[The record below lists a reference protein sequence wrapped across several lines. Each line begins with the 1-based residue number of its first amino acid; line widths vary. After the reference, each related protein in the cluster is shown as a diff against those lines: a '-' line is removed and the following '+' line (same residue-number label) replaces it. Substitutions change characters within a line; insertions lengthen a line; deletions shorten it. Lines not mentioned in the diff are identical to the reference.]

1 MKEDT
6 IRHLLEKYYN
16 GETDVNEEKILEDYF
31 MHDEVSAEFSVD
43 KEVFCHLA
51 EMKENDEITVPV
63 GMEKRIS
70 DNIDMWEK
78 QSKANKLRYYTL
90 YRYVSGIA
98 AAVVILIGISVF
110 MSKNHDDSAVMQDT
124 FDNPQ
129 EAYMATENALQ
140 LFAEAFNKGDAQIE
154 KARSVT
160 KSVKEKIDNI
170 KNFRK

>member
-6 IRHLLEKYYN
+6 IRHLLEKYYS

-78 QSKANKLRYYTL
+78 QGKANKPRYYTL
-90 YRYVSGIA
+90 YKYVSGIA

-110 MSKNHDDSAVMQDT
+110 MSKNQDDSAVMKDT

-129 EAYMATENALQ
+129 EAYWATENALQ

-160 KSVKEKIDNI
+160 ISVKEKIDNI

>member
-6 IRHLLEKYYN
+6 IRHLLEKYYS

-78 QSKANKLRYYTL
+78 QSKAGKPRYYTL
-90 YRYVSGIA
+90 YKYVSGIA

-110 MSKNHDDSAVMQDT
+110 MPKSQEDTTMMKDT

-160 KSVKEKIDNI
+160 ISVKEKIDNI

>member
-6 IRHLLEKYYN
+6 IRHLLEKYYS

-78 QSKANKLRYYTL
+78 QSKAGKPRYYTL
-90 YRYVSGIA
+90 YKYVSGIA
-98 AAVVILIGISVF
+98 AAAVILIGISVF
-110 MSKNHDDSAVMQDT
+110 MSKNHDDSAVIKDT

>member
-6 IRHLLEKYYN
+6 IRHLLEKYYS
-16 GETDVNEEKILEDYF
+16 GDTDVNEEKILEDYF

-78 QSKANKLRYYTL
+78 QSKANKPRYYTL

-110 MSKNHDDSAVMQDT
+110 MSKNQDDSAVMKDT

-129 EAYMATENALQ
+129 EAYLATENALQ

-154 KARSVT
+154 KARNVT
-160 KSVKEKIDNI
+160 ISVKEKIDNI

>member
-43 KEVFCHLA
+43 KEVFCRLA
-51 EMKENDEITVPV
+51 EIKENDEPTVPE
-63 GMEKRIS
+63 GMDKRIS

-78 QSKANKLRYYTL
+78 QSKANKPRYYTL
-90 YRYVSGIA
+90 YKYVSGIA
-98 AAVVILIGISVF
+98 AAAVILICISVF
-110 MSKNHDDSAVMQDT
+110 MPKNQDDSAVMQDT

-154 KARSVT
+154 KARNVT
-160 KSVKEKIDNI
+160 KNVKEKIDNI
-170 KNFRK
+170 KNFRR

>member
-43 KEVFCHLA
+43 KEVFCRLA
-51 EMKENDEITVPV
+51 EIKENDEPTVPE
-63 GMEKRIS
+63 GMDKRIS

-78 QSKANKLRYYTL
+78 QSKADKPRYYTL
-90 YRYVSGIA
+90 YKYVSGIA

-110 MSKNHDDSAVMQDT
+110 MPKNQDDSAVIKDT

-140 LFAEAFNKGDAQIE
+140 LFAEAFNKSDAQIE
-154 KARSVT
+154 KARNVT
-160 KSVKEKIDNI
+160 KNVKEKIDNI
-170 KNFRK
+170 KNFRR

>member
-6 IRHLLEKYYN
+6 IRHLLEKYYS

-43 KEVFCHLA
+43 KKVFCHLA

-110 MSKNHDDSAVMQDT
+110 MPKNQDDSAVMKDT

-160 KSVKEKIDNI
+160 ISVKEKIDNI

>member
-43 KEVFCHLA
+43 KGVFCRLA
-51 EMKENDEITVPV
+51 EIKENDEPTVPE

-78 QSKANKLRYYTL
+78 QSKADKPRYYTL
-90 YRYVSGIA
+90 YKYVSGIA

-110 MSKNHDDSAVMQDT
+110 MPKNQEDSTAMKDT

-129 EAYMATENALQ
+129 EAY
-140 LFAEAFNKGDAQIE
+140 
-154 KARSVT
+154 
-160 KSVKEKIDNI
+160 VKEKIDNI
-170 KNFRK
+170 KNFRR

>member
-1 MKEDT
+1 M
-6 IRHLLEKYYN
+6 LEKYYS

-110 MSKNHDDSAVMQDT
+110 MPKNQDDSAVMKDT

-160 KSVKEKIDNI
+160 ISVKEKIDNI

>member
-1 MKEDT
+1 
-6 IRHLLEKYYN
+6 
-16 GETDVNEEKILEDYF
+16 
-31 MHDEVSAEFSVD
+31 MHDEVSDEYSVD
-43 KEVFCHLA
+43 KEVFCQLA
-51 EMKENDEITVPV
+51 EMKENDEITMPV
-63 GMEKRIS
+63 RMEKRIS

-78 QSKANKLRYYTL
+78 RSKANKLRYYTL

-110 MSKNHDDSAVMQDT
+110 MPKNQDDSAVMKDT
-124 FDNPQ
+124 FDNPH

-154 KARSVT
+154 KERSVT
-160 KSVKEKIDNI
+160 ISVKEKIDNI

>member
-6 IRHLLEKYYN
+6 IRHLLEKYYS

-43 KEVFCHLA
+43 KEVFFHLA
-51 EMKENDEITVPV
+51 EMKKNDEITFPV

-78 QSKANKLRYYTL
+78 QSKANKPRYYTL

-110 MSKNHDDSAVMQDT
+110 MPKNQDDSAVIKDT

-129 EAYMATENALQ
+129 EAYLATENALQ

-154 KARSVT
+154 KARNVT
-160 KSVKEKIDNI
+160 INVKEKIDNI

>member
-6 IRHLLEKYYN
+6 IRHLLEKYYS

-110 MSKNHDDSAVMQDT
+110 MSKNQDDSAVIKDT

-160 KSVKEKIDNI
+160 ISVKEKIDNI

>member
-78 QSKANKLRYYTL
+78 QSKANKPRYYTL
-90 YRYVSGIA
+90 YKYVSGIA

-110 MSKNHDDSAVMQDT
+110 MPKNQDDSAVIKDT

-160 KSVKEKIDNI
+160 ISVKEKIDNI

>member
-6 IRHLLEKYYN
+6 IRHLLEKYYS

-43 KEVFCHLA
+43 KEVFCRLA
-51 EMKENDEITVPV
+51 EIKENDEPTVPE
-63 GMEKRIS
+63 GMDKRIS

-78 QSKANKLRYYTL
+78 QSKADKPRYYTL

-98 AAVVILIGISVF
+98 AAAVILICISVF
-110 MSKNHDDSAVMQDT
+110 MPKNQDDSAVMQDT

-154 KARSVT
+154 KARNVT
-160 KSVKEKIDNI
+160 KNVKEKIDNI
-170 KNFRK
+170 KNFRR

>member
-6 IRHLLEKYYN
+6 IRHLLEKYYS

-31 MHDEVSAEFSVD
+31 MHYEVSAEFSVD

-110 MSKNHDDSAVMQDT
+110 MPKNQDDSAVMKDT

-160 KSVKEKIDNI
+160 ISVKEKIDNI

>member
-6 IRHLLEKYYN
+6 IRHLLEKYYS

-78 QSKANKLRYYTL
+78 QGKANKPRYYTL
-90 YRYVSGIA
+90 YKYVSGIA
-98 AAVVILIGISVF
+98 AAAVILICISVF
-110 MSKNHDDSAVMQDT
+110 MPKNQDDSAVMQDT

-140 LFAEAFNKGDAQIE
+140 LFAEADRESKKRDNKC
-154 KARSVT
+154 KR
-160 KSVKEKIDNI
+160 
-170 KNFRK
+170 KN

>member
-6 IRHLLEKYYN
+6 IRHLLEKYYS

-51 EMKENDEITVPV
+51 EMKGNDELIVPE
-63 GMEKRIS
+63 GMKKRIS

>member
-6 IRHLLEKYYN
+6 IRHLLEKYYS

>member
-31 MHDEVSAEFSVD
+31 MHDEVSAEFSID

-51 EMKENDEITVPV
+51 EMKENDEPTVPE
-63 GMEKRIS
+63 GMENRIS

-78 QSKANKLRYYTL
+78 QSKADKPRYYTL
-90 YRYVSGIA
+90 YKYVSGIA

-110 MSKNHDDSAVMQDT
+110 MPKSQEDSAVMQDT

-154 KARSVT
+154 KARNVT
-160 KSVKEKIDNI
+160 KNVKEKIDNI
-170 KNFRK
+170 KNFRR

>member
-1 MKEDT
+1 
-6 IRHLLEKYYN
+6 
-16 GETDVNEEKILEDYF
+16 

-51 EMKENDEITVPV
+51 EMKENDEPTVPE

-78 QSKANKLRYYTL
+78 QSKADKPRYYTL
-90 YRYVSGIA
+90 YKYVSGIA

-110 MSKNHDDSAVMQDT
+110 MPKNQDDS
-124 FDNPQ
+124 
-129 EAYMATENALQ
+129 AYMATENALQ

-154 KARSVT
+154 KARNVT
-160 KSVKEKIDNI
+160 KNVKEKIDNI
-170 KNFRK
+170 KNFRR

>member
-6 IRHLLEKYYN
+6 IRHLLEKYYS

-78 QSKANKLRYYTL
+78 QSKANKPRYYTL
-90 YRYVSGIA
+90 YKYVSGIA

-110 MSKNHDDSAVMQDT
+110 MPKNQDDSAVMKDT

-160 KSVKEKIDNI
+160 ISLKEKIDNI

>member
-31 MHDEVSAEFSVD
+31 MHDEVSAEFSID

-51 EMKENDEITVPV
+51 EMKENDEPTVPE
-63 GMEKRIS
+63 GMENRIS

-78 QSKANKLRYYTL
+78 QSKANKPRYYTL
-90 YRYVSGIA
+90 YKYVSGIA

-110 MSKNHDDSAVMQDT
+110 MPKSQEDSAVMQDT

-154 KARSVT
+154 KARNVT
-160 KSVKEKIDNI
+160 KNVKEKIDNI
-170 KNFRK
+170 KNFRR

>member
-43 KEVFCHLA
+43 KEVFCRLA
-51 EMKENDEITVPV
+51 EIKENDEPTVPE

-78 QSKANKLRYYTL
+78 QSKADKPRYYTL
-90 YRYVSGIA
+90 YKYVSGIA

-110 MSKNHDDSAVMQDT
+110 MPKSQEDSAVMQDT

-154 KARSVT
+154 KARNVT
-160 KSVKEKIDNI
+160 KNVKEKIDNI
-170 KNFRK
+170 KNFRR

>member
-43 KEVFCHLA
+43 KEVFCRLA
-51 EMKENDEITVPV
+51 EIKENDEPTVPE
-63 GMEKRIS
+63 GMDKRIS

-78 QSKANKLRYYTL
+78 QGKADKPRYYTL
-90 YRYVSGIA
+90 YKYVSGIA

-110 MSKNHDDSAVMQDT
+110 MPKNQEDSAVMQDT

-160 KSVKEKIDNI
+160 ISVKEKIDNI

>member
-6 IRHLLEKYYN
+6 IRHLLEKYYS

-51 EMKENDEITVPV
+51 EMKGNDELIVPE
-63 GMEKRIS
+63 GMKKRIS

-78 QSKANKLRYYTL
+78 QSKANKPRYYTL
-90 YRYVSGIA
+90 YKYVSGIA

-110 MSKNHDDSAVMQDT
+110 MPKNQDDSAVMKDT

-154 KARSVT
+154 KARGVT
-160 KSVKEKIDNI
+160 ISVKEKIDNI

>member
-6 IRHLLEKYYN
+6 IRHLLEKYYS

-78 QSKANKLRYYTL
+78 QGKANKPRYYTL
-90 YRYVSGIA
+90 YKYVSGIA
-98 AAVVILIGISVF
+98 AAAVILICISVF
-110 MSKNHDDSAVMQDT
+110 MPKNQDDSAVMKDT

-129 EAYMATENALQ
+129 EAYMATENACSFL
-140 LFAEAFNKGDAQIE
+140 LRLSI
-154 KARSVT
+154 KATNR
-160 KSVKEKIDNI
+160 
-170 KNFRK
+170 

>member
-43 KEVFCHLA
+43 KEVFCRLA
-51 EMKENDEITVPV
+51 EIKENDEPTVPE
-63 GMEKRIS
+63 GMENRIS

-78 QSKANKLRYYTL
+78 QSKAGKPRYYTL
-90 YRYVSGIA
+90 YKYVSGIA

-110 MSKNHDDSAVMQDT
+110 MPKNQDDSAVMQDT

-154 KARSVT
+154 KARNVT
-160 KSVKEKIDNI
+160 KNVKEKIDNI
-170 KNFRK
+170 KNFRR

>member
-6 IRHLLEKYYN
+6 IRHLLEKYYS

-51 EMKENDEITVPV
+51 EMKGNDELIVPE
-63 GMEKRIS
+63 GMKKRIS

-78 QSKANKLRYYTL
+78 QSKANKPRYYTL
-90 YRYVSGIA
+90 YKYVSGIA

-110 MSKNHDDSAVMQDT
+110 MPKNQDDSAVMKDT

-160 KSVKEKIDNI
+160 ISLKEKIDNI